1 MLRQFTALI
10 VTFWVGGLWITGLI
24 ASILFDTINDRQLAG
39 NVAGQLFEM
48 VSYIGLASGLLLLVL
63 RFIAFGLPSVK
74 QRYVWIIMSMV
85 LLILVG
91 YFGVQSHLAQLKE
104 NAYPIE
110 VMQSAYAGQ
119 FAAWHGVSGVI
130 YLIECL
136 LGAMLVMIGWDK

>member
-39 NVAGQLFEM
+39 NVAGQLFEV

-104 NAYPIE
+104 NAYPVE

>member
-1 MLRQFTALI
+1 MLRQFTALLI
-10 VTFWVGGLWITGLI
+10 TFWVGGLWVTGVI
-24 ASILFDTINDRQLAG
+24 ASILFDAIDDRQLAG

-48 VSYIGLASGLLLLVL
+48 VSYIGIASGLLLLAQ
-63 RFIAFGLPSVK
+63 RFIAFGVQSLK
-74 QRYVWIIMSMV
+74 QRYAWIIMSMV

-104 NAYPIE
+104 NAYPID
-110 VMQSAYAGQ
+110 VMQSVYAGQ

-136 LGAMLVMIGWDK
+136 LGAMLVILAWRE

>member
-63 RFIAFGLPSVK
+63 RFIAFGVQSVK